1 MDSSLTLRE
10 AFSRRFRRPP
20 GTFEAWMFARCLK
33 WPVRPLGRLIRALR
47 PRLYLEEYAFLTQA
61 AEARSMAEVRGLV
74 EGWRY
79 EIGVRQ
85 RGRSWWFDVVPRP
98 SGRRM
103 LGESRALFESAAK
116 PQPGDRAGQSGK
128 ATRAT

>member
-1 MDSSLTLRE
+1 
-10 AFSRRFRRPP
+10 
-20 GTFEAWMFARCLK
+20 MFARCLK
-33 WPVRPLGRLIRALR
+33 WPVRPFGLLLRALR
-47 PRLYLEEYAFLTQA
+47 PRLYLEEHAFLAQA

-85 RGRSWWFDVVPRP
+85 RGQSWWFDAVPRP

-103 LGESRALFESAAK
+103 LSESRALFESAAA
-116 PQPGDRAGQSGK
+116 PEPGDRDAQSGN